1 MKRFDMTVAPAGTAT
16 TRLAHTA
23 PRAVWITVAGARALR
38 RQHARL
44 QAVLPCAPLVRV
56 GFWPAQAGFTV
67 TTLAAD
73 SHVGPDSQNPVTDTD
88 VELVTRTAAGDR
100 AAFEQLYARYAA
112 WVNGVAFVATR
123 SAESAEE
130 VTQEVFVRVWRYA
143 RGFDATRG
151 RVEAWLFAIIRNRV
165 RDRMR
170 LAGRA
175 ASLHGELDDE
185 LPDPIDHRPEHA
197 LSDGQAKQAVR
208 AALDLLPAEQRQV
221 VELCF
226 FEGLTHREAADR
238 LGLALGTLKGRV
250 RLAMDKLRS
259 RLQEDA

>member
-1 MKRFDMTVAPAGTAT
+1 MKHIDVIVGPDGRAALRRV
-16 TRLAHTA
+16 HTA
-23 PRAVWITVAGARALR
+23 PRAVWITLDGARALR
-38 RQHARL
+38 RQRARL
-44 QAVLPCAPLVRV
+44 QAVLPCVPLVRV
-56 GFWPAQAGFTV
+56 GLWPAQVGFTV
-67 TTLAAD
+67 TTTASDPLI
-73 SHVGPDSQNPVTDTD
+73 PVTDTD
-88 VELVTRTAAGDR
+88 VELVTRTATGDR
-100 AAFEQLYARYAA
+100 AAFERLYARYAS

-143 RGFDATRG
+143 RGFDPERG
-151 RVEAWLFAIIRNRV
+151 RVEQWLFAIIRNRV

-175 ASLHGELDDE
+175 ATLHQELDDE

-197 LSDGQAKQAVR
+197 LSDGQVQHAVR
-208 AALDLLPAEQRQV
+208 AALDQLPPEQRTV

-226 FEGLTHREAADR
+226 FEGLTHREAAER